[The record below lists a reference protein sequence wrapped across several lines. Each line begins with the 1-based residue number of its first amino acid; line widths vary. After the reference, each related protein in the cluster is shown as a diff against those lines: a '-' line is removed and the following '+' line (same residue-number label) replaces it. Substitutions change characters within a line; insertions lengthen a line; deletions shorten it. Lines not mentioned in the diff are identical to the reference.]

1 MAITVFDVLK
11 KNIEAERAS
20 AVDFLVGGSASD
32 FAAYREVVGLI
43 RGLESGLRTI
53 EDLSRRYTEHDH
65 EDD

>member
-1 MAITVFDVLK
+1 MANTVFDVLK

-20 AVDFLVGGSASD
+20 AVDFLVGGSAID

-53 EDLSRRYTEHDH
+53 EDLSRSYRDN
-65 EDD
+65 DDD